1 MNAIVRAMATV
12 GDAADGR
19 VRAVRRTGYEVRAA
33 LRHRR
38 ERLIFVTAAVVTLVL
53 YLFAIGDLAISASGR
68 WATAPGARLAPDR
81 LLETRA
87 PYLFEPVAELH
98 PGAHLAVFLSPVNLA
113 LAGLVAALVGANLA
127 VAAHGARRA
136 VACRR
141 SGYGRALAGLPAFL
155 LGFACCAPTFILAL
169 GAGTAAAVLP
179 VLLPLRP
186 LFYPLS
192 VVLLTGVL
200 VWGAHQARRQPRG
213 RAAHPPTTDRR
224 RASRT

>member
-1 MNAIVRAMATV
+1 VNAIVRAMTTV
-12 GDAADGR
+12 GDAAD
-19 VRAVRRTGYEVRAA
+19 RAARAARRTPSEVRVA

-38 ERLIFVTAAVVTLVL
+38 ERLIFGTGAIVTLVL

-68 WATAPGARLAPDR
+68 WATAPEARLALDR
-81 LLETRA
+81 LFETRA

-113 LAGLVAALVGANLA
+113 LAGLIAALVGANLA
-127 VAAHGARRA
+127 IAAYGARRA
-136 VACRR
+136 AACRR
-141 SGYGRALAGLPAFL
+141 PGYGRTVAALPAFL

-179 VLLPLRP
+179 ALLPLRP

-192 VVLLTGVL
+192 VVLLITVL
-200 VWGAHQARRQPRG
+200 VWGAHP
-213 RAAHPPTTDRR
+213 RAAGREANRLPSD
-224 RASRT
+224 